1 MLSEGIN
8 VKYGITR
15 VSILFFRF
23 QERTLTAMLELNDLG
38 RNQLHIHIPMA
49 TLEALAPLHLILA
62 SSNRP

>member
-8 VKYGITR
+8 VEVCITR

-23 QERTLTAMLELNDLG
+23 QKRTLTAMLELNDPG

-49 TLEALAPLHLILA
+49 TLEALAPLHLVLA
-62 SSNRP
+62 SSNCP